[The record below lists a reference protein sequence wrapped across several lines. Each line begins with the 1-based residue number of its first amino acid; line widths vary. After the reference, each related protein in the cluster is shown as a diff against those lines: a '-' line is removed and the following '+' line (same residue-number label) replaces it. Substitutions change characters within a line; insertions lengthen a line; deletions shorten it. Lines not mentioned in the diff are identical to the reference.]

1 VSWLRHAWLALAFGV
16 LALGVLAPPA
26 QAQFRQPPPVVRV
39 DAAPS
44 AAGQTQAWRE
54 DVARHV
60 YAAYAPH
67 IFRGQLPAWMHAVA
81 VTETDVD
88 ADGRVLDVRLTREPA
103 AAKDVGP
110 WVVGM
115 IRQLGHLPAPRGL
128 RGDVVQGVSQAAS
141 PSAPQDAIYT
151 WVDIW
156 LVDKSGRFQLDSLT
170 EGQQRP

>member
-1 VSWLRHAWLALAFGV
+1 MSWPRHALLALASGV
-16 LALGVLAPPA
+16 LALGGLVAPA
-26 QAQFRQPPPVVRV
+26 RAQFRQPPPVVRV

-88 ADGRVLDVRLTREPA
+88 AEGRVLDVRLTREPA

-115 IRQLGHLPAPRGL
+115 IRQLGQLPAPRGL
-128 RGDVVQGVSQAAS
+128 RGEVAQGGTE
-141 PSAPQDAIYT
+141 DAIYT

>member
-1 VSWLRHAWLALAFGV
+1 MLALASGV
-16 LALGVLAPPA
+16 LALGGLVTPA
-26 QAQFRQPPPVVRV
+26 RAQFRQPPPVVRV
-39 DAAPS
+39 EAAPS
-44 AAGQTQAWRE
+44 VSAQMPAWRE

-67 IFRGQLPAWMHAVA
+67 IYRGQLPAWMHAVA

-115 IRQLGHLPAPRGL
+115 IRQLGQLPAPRGL
-128 RGDVVQGVSQAAS
+128 RGDVAQGGAQV
-141 PSAPQDAIYT
+141 PQQDTVYT